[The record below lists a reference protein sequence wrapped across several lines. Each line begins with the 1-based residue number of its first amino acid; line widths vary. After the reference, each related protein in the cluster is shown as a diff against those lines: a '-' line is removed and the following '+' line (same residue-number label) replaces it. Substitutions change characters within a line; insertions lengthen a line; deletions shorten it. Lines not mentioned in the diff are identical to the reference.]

1 MVLFVVPVFLS
12 PICFYLGPQALSLL
26 AVHSS
31 VFTTAFQRVYPV
43 EEGGGGMVGVP
54 SRGLRHEDLPSA
66 LTMTLSAS
74 AVVCWLFLFSAQ
86 SLSPL
91 HHRLMPI
98 CPISTSH
105 IPRRFLFCFLFCF
118 SCWHRVL
125 SLQPLIAKSYSP
137 PPSSI
142 HTHIVYLMCSLLV
155 LMSGRPRCCC

>member
-43 EEGGGGMVGVP
+43 EEGGGLVGVP

-74 AVVCWLFLFSAQ
+74 AVVSAD
-86 SLSPL
+86 
-91 HHRLMPI
+91 
-98 CPISTSH
+98 CK
-105 IPRRFLFCFLFCF
+105 
-118 SCWHRVL
+118 VL
-125 SLQPLIAKSYSP
+125 
-137 PPSSI
+137 
-142 HTHIVYLMCSLLV
+142 
-155 LMSGRPRCCC
+155 